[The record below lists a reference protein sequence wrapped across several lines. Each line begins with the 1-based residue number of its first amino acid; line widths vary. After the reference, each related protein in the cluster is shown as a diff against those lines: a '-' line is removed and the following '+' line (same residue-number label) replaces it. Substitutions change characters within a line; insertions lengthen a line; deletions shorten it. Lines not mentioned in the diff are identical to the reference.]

1 MKDIA
6 IIVTKLQF
14 PYQRDC
20 EQTRA
25 LRRLFASNSVVCAI
39 LGLVMLMSNLS
50 PVLEYFN
57 IFLRM
62 FIFLKLQCNGE
73 TTLANDNLPFSPEV
87 THG

>member
-14 PYQRDC
+14 PYQSDC
-20 EQTRA
+20 EQITT
-25 LRRLFASNSVVCAI
+25 LSRLFASNSVVCAI
-39 LGLVMLMSNLS
+39 LGLVMLISNLS